1 MIKKVKIYAIICPIT
16 KDVKYIGKTFGTL
29 KDRLSKHFYSVKDN
43 SKKKRWIIE
52 NIKNNIY
59 PEIILIDEVD
69 STLSN
74 ITEQKWILHYGIDNL
89 LNENKGGGGC
99 SITGYDD
106 VLNKYKLFLA
116 ENYSKNTVSN
126 YVSCVKI
133 FLNYYSQIPRPKN
146 INKIQ
151 IEYYLNSIKDISTR
165 KIALSS
171 IKLFYSEIIKQPK
184 KLKSVKYQYK

>member
-1 MIKKVKIYAIICPIT
+1 MTKKVKIYAIICPIT

-29 KDRLSKHFYSVKDN
+29 KDRLIKHFNSVKDN
-43 SKKKRWIIE
+43 SKKKIWIIE
-52 NIKNNIY
+52 NVKNNIY
-59 PEIILIDEVD
+59 PEIILIEEID
-69 STLSN
+69 SILSN

-99 SITGYDD
+99 SIKGYDD
-106 VLNKYKLFLA
+106 ILNKYKLFLI

-126 YVSCVKI
+126 YVSCIKL

-146 INKIQ
+146 INKEQ
-151 IEYYLNSIKDISTR
+151 IEYYLNTIKDVNTR

>member
-1 MIKKVKIYAIICPIT
+1 MEKKVKIYAILCPTT

-29 KDRLSKHFYSVKDN
+29 KDRLSKHIYNKKDN
-43 SKKKRWIIE
+43 SKKKNWIVEI
-52 NIKNNIY
+52 IKNNIY
-59 PEIILIDEVD
+59 PEIILIEEVD
-69 STLSN
+69 SILSN
-74 ITEQKWILHYGIDNL
+74 ITEQKWILYYGIDNL

-99 SITGYDD
+99 SLKGYDD
-106 VLNKYKLFLA
+106 VLNKYKIFLI

-126 YVSCVKI
+126 YVSCIKL
-133 FLNYYSQIPRPKN
+133 FLTYYSQISRPKN

-151 IEYYLNSIKDISTR
+151 IESYLNSINDISTR

-184 KLKSVKYQYK
+184 KLNSVKYQYK